1 MKKLIY
7 LLFIPKLLVGQDFYF
22 GDLFNVSDLRSAEEL
37 LYKSDYINT
46 NFWERQTYWHFIK
59 NEACNINGAHKLATD
74 TGYNGEI
81 NDFIDLL
88 KNNPEA
94 MKIYYEIARE
104 NGYRGDLE
112 KLKASVLGSP
122 NLNDS
127 NVQNCNFDCYKKD
140 NYGDGDRCKSKSGF
154 CEEEKT
160 FYSAFAYNWD
170 PSSKTAS
177 TFVTIIVN
185 EKRDNLNCNENYKLS
200 YSRVSISFD
209 YVNETDYDSFK
220 RQIQNRAKFVESI
233 RNSGKPSTQYYE
245 YEIDSERHL
254 QFFIDYKEDDF
265 YKIQLNVVY
274 NSV

>member
-1 MKKLIY
+1 MKKLIF
-7 LLFIPKLLVGQDFYF
+7 LLFISKFMVGQDIYF
-22 GDLFNVSDLRSAEEL
+22 DDLLNVSDLRSVEEL
-37 LYKSDYINT
+37 FYKRDYIDT

-74 TGYNGEI
+74 EGYNGNI

-88 KNNPEA
+88 INDPEA
-94 MKIYYEIARE
+94 METYFEIARE

-112 KLKASVLGSP
+112 KLKTSVLGKP

-127 NVQNCNFDCYKKD
+127 NVQNCNFDCYKIAD
-140 NYGDGDRCKSKSGF
+140 YGDVNSCESRSGF

-160 FYSAFAYNWD
+160 FFSEFAYNWD

-177 TFVTIIVN
+177 TFVTVIIN

-200 YSRVSISFD
+200 YSRASISFD
-209 YVNETDYDSFK
+209 YVNKTDYDSFK
-220 RQIQNRAKFVESI
+220 REIQNRAKFEESI
-233 RNSGKPSTQYYE
+233 RNSGKPSTQYYK
-245 YEIDSERHL
+245 YEIDSERQL
-254 QFFIDYKEDDF
+254 QFFINNKVDDF
-265 YKIQLNVVY
+265 YKIQINVIY